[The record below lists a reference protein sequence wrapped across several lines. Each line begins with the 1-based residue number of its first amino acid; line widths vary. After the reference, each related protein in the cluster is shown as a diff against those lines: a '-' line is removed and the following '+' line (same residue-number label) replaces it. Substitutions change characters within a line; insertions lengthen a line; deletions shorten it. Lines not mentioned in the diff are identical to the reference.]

1 MMHAT
6 PLIDCP
12 AAYLLAN
19 GVRILL
25 AREEYPATDV
35 DTPLLD
41 RLTPDGRSHRVR
53 LAEMRDDL
61 ERLHAGWLP
70 GARDLADAPRLAAWR
85 SVRVFGGRLPS
96 LAGTIRNH
104 PVLAG
109 PTVLTSA
116 VVAYDGAGFAW
127 ARTIS
132 RIYALDRPFQ
142 MTNH

>member
-1 MMHAT
+1 MPGT

-12 AAYLLAN
+12 AAYLLEN

-25 AREEYPATDV
+25 AREEYPDIDV
-35 DTPLLD
+35 DSPLLD
-41 RLTPDGRSHRVR
+41 RLTPDGRSHRAR

-70 GARDLADAPRLAAWR
+70 DERDLADAPSLSDWR
-85 SVRVFGGRLPS
+85 SVTIFGARLPS
-96 LAGTIRNH
+96 LVGSIRNH
-104 PVLAG
+104 PVLTG
-109 PTVLTSA
+109 PSVLTSA
-116 VVAYDGAGFAW
+116 VVAYDGACFAW

-142 MTNH
+142 VTNH